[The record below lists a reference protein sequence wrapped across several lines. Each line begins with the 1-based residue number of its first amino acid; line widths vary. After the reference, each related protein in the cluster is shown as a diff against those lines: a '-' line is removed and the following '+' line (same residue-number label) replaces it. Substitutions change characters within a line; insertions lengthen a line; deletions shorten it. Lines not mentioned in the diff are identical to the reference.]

1 MVHLAAIHHA
11 DGEPPKAT
19 DPASAGV
26 GADPDAAAKLIE
38 KKTHLLQLASYGDEF
53 TTSVYGSRFAAQELP
68 TTKMPECQMPREVAY
83 RMIKDELSLD
93 GNPKLKCVL
102 PQLPAILKY

>member
-19 DPASAGV
+19 DAAGAASKAASKV
-26 GADPDAAAKLIE
+26 ADKSKHPL
-38 KKTHLLQLASYGDEF
+38 HLADYGDEF
-53 TTSVYGSRFAAQELP
+53 TTSVYGSRFAAEELP

-93 GNPKLKCVL
+93 GNPKLKYAPV
-102 PQLPAILKY
+102 PPSH